1 MMTYANDLALG
12 EELHDR
18 PVLRLLQD
26 EDIIQIHDGGLR
38 LLRET
43 GVVIRDRDVVAR
55 LSGSGARVQIQ
66 SGAARVTIP
75 SDLVVQSL
83 TKAPSSV
90 TLYDRLGEEAMVLG
104 SGRFHARSSSG
115 ATAVFDLATGEPREP
130 TSIDAANAVRVA
142 DLLPNVQG
150 VSTMAVQPADVPPS
164 TVDVHTVRIALLNTL
179 KPLGHV
185 CLNED
190 LIEPVLSMVAATV
203 GGDAHLTARPTLT
216 ALAESTSPLQY
227 VSSQMAVL
235 RAFASRRLPLT
246 LHAHPMAGLTAP
258 VTLAGE
264 LVVTHAEVLALVTMA
279 QLVHPG
285 TPVVYG
291 MSSSVP
297 DMRTAA
303 NLSGAPE
310 IGLMGSAVAQLAQH
324 CGLPCVMSSGSDA
337 HLPGAQSVMER
348 LMTLLPPALAG
359 VDLVN
364 LSTLETKM
372 SFSLEQLVIDDLVVS
387 MVQRYLR
394 GIGVGEQTLALDVIQ
409 QIGPGGTFVSA
420 DHTFQHYRDELFTSA
435 LLEHHPRAMSP
446 AGGAQNL
453 VARARERVEELLER
467 HEPPPLPPDV
477 IKELDAIVEEVK
489 RRNGSA

>member
-1 MMTYANDLALG
+1 MTHPRDLPLR
-12 EELHDR
+12 EKLRDR
-18 PVLRLLQD
+18 PMLSLLQED
-26 EDIIQIHDGGLR
+26 EIPRIHNGALR

-43 GVVIRDRDVVAR
+43 GAVIRDREIVAR
-55 LSGSGARVQIQ
+55 LHGSGARVQSQ
-66 SGAARVTIP
+66 NGAARVTIP
-75 SDLVVQSL
+75 SDLAVQSL
-83 TKAPSSV
+83 AEAPSSV
-90 TLYDRLGEEAMVLG
+90 TLYDRVGEEAMVLG
-104 SGRFHARSSSG
+104 GGRFHARSSSG
-115 ATAVFDLATGEPREP
+115 ATAVFDLATGEPRDP
-130 TSIDAANAVRVA
+130 TSTDATNAVRVS

-164 TVDVHTVRIALLNTL
+164 TVDVHAVRIALLNTL

-203 GGDAHLTARPTLT
+203 GGEANLTARPTVT
-216 ALAESTSPLQY
+216 GLAESTSPLQY

-235 RAFASRRLPLT
+235 KAFASRRLPLT

-285 TPVVYG
+285 TPVIYG

-310 IGLMGSAVAQLAQH
+310 IGLLGSAVAQLARH
-324 CGLPCVMSSGSDA
+324 CGLPCVMSSGTDA
-337 HLPGAQSVMER
+337 NSPGAQSVMER
-348 LMTLLPPALAG
+348 MMTLLPPALAG
-359 VDLVN
+359 VDLIN

-394 GIGVGEQTLALDVIQ
+394 GIGVDEQALAVDVIQ
-409 QIGPGGTFVSA
+409 QVGPGGTFVSA
-420 DHTFQHYRDELFTSA
+420 DHTFQHYRDELFISE
-435 LLEHHPRAMSP
+435 LIEHHPHDSSRAR
-446 AGGAQNL
+446 GAQNL
-453 VARARERVEELLER
+453 VARAREHVKELLDH
-467 HEPPPLPPDV
+467 HEPPSLPLDV
-477 IKELDAIVEEVK
+477 VNELDAKVEEVM
-489 RRNGSA
+489 RRDGSE